1 MIWIILI
8 YVISALLFLN
18 ILIKDA
24 KVEGVKLSYESILD
38 YYGFNII
45 FIIVPVINTI
55 IVILWYA
62 VQWYCKFMD
71 RY

>member
-8 YVISALLFLN
+8 YVISALLFFN

-45 FIIVPVINTI
+45 FIIVPVINTV
-55 IVILWYA
+55 IVVLWYA
-62 VQWYCKFMD
+62 VQWYYKFKE
-71 RY
+71 

>member
-8 YVISALLFLN
+8 YVISALLFFN

-45 FIIVPVINTI
+45 FIIVPVVNTV
-55 IVILWYA
+55 IVVLWYA
-62 VQWYCKFMD
+62 VQWYYRFMD

>member
-8 YVISALLFLN
+8 YLISALMFFN

-24 KVEGVKLSYESILD
+24 KTEGVKLSYESILD

-45 FIIVPVINTI
+45 FIIVPVINTV
-55 IVILWYA
+55 IVVLWYA
-62 VQWYCKFMD
+62 VQWYYKFKE
-71 RY
+71 

>member
-8 YVISALLFLN
+8 YVISAVLFFN

-24 KVEGVKLSYESILD
+24 KVEGVKLSYENILD

-45 FIIVPVINTI
+45 FIIVPVINTV

-62 VQWYCKFMD
+62 VQWYYRFKE
-71 RY
+71 